1 MDNNKLTRPS
11 LELRSPSADG
21 IEEIAK
27 NHGGKIQTEKSYPYT
42 SGGGTSKGK
51 CRAKDAKAIDAGIT
65 GYTQGKREKIEWY
78 NCHVLSVL
86 SVLITIFF
94 HCLFS
99 DYFFF
104 FFLFLSASQKW

>member
-1 MDNNKLTRPS
+1 MDNNKFTRPS

-86 SVLITIFF
+86 SECCQSVVRVL
-94 HCLFS
+94 S
-99 DYFFF
+99 V
-104 FFLFLSASQKW
+104 LSVLLVLSVLSVFG

>member
-1 MDNNKLTRPS
+1 LDNNKLTRPS

-65 GYTQGKREKIEWY
+65 GYTQGKREK
-78 NCHVLSVL
+78 NRVL